1 MQFFFATDTHLA
13 IRYYSNR
20 FCRHYHSLNTGWPGL
35 CTVPPL
41 SFIGMQMSKMKGQ
54 IQCRTPC
61 FKWIYVYYY
70 CFYIVVCS
78 PGFTSAGVTIL
89 HFSSRCI
96 FQNGRQLLLVIPNYS
111 DLPKVK
117 FVLCMCFVCLLHI
130 LLLYWPFYY
139 ILENSDQKKKSN
151 CPYWQIRSQHN
162 HIDFVFLKTNF
173 NVSELSVASLF
184 MGRAPWSFLLKLIGE
199 RNKPWKVL

>member
-1 MQFFFATDTHLA
+1 
-13 IRYYSNR
+13 
-20 FCRHYHSLNTGWPGL
+20 
-35 CTVPPL
+35 
-41 SFIGMQMSKMKGQ
+41 MQMSKMKGQ

-139 ILENSDQKKKSN
+139 SRKFWSEKK
-151 CPYWQIRSQHN
+151 I
-162 HIDFVFLKTNF
+162 
-173 NVSELSVASLF
+173 ELSLLTNSEPTQPYRLCF
-184 MGRAPWSFLLKLIGE
+184 FLRQISMFQNFLWPLCLWGE
-199 RNKPWKVL
+199 LHDHFYWN

>member
-1 MQFFFATDTHLA
+1 M
-13 IRYYSNR
+13 RSE
-20 FCRHYHSLNTGWPGL
+20 
-35 CTVPPL
+35 
-41 SFIGMQMSKMKGQ
+41 MKGQ

-61 FKWIYVYYY
+61 NEYMSTTTI
-70 CFYIVVCS
+70 VCS
-78 PGFTSAGVTIL
+78 PGWRRR
-89 HFSSRCI
+89 HYFSSRCI

-162 HIDFVFLKTNF
+162 HIDLVFLKTNF

-199 RNKPWKVL
+199 RKKTMESFISEKRNDIYDFLYHKQNLLRKKSRLVGSSAIQLYPLVSS

>member
-1 MQFFFATDTHLA
+1 MAKNENSAGQKGMNPRLTLSVVESAWKKIDSTHLKRYIIWSLAFDHYIYQISIDYLFNYLLWNLMPFFFATDTHLA

-70 CFYIVVCS
+70 
-78 PGFTSAGVTIL
+78 
-89 HFSSRCI
+89 SSMLTRFC
-96 FQNGRQLLLVIPNYS
+96 
-111 DLPKVK
+111 
-117 FVLCMCFVCLLHI
+117 
-130 LLLYWPFYY
+130 
-139 ILENSDQKKKSN
+139 
-151 CPYWQIRSQHN
+151 
-162 HIDFVFLKTNF
+162 
-173 NVSELSVASLF
+173 
-184 MGRAPWSFLLKLIGE
+184 
-199 RNKPWKVL
+199 